1 MVQKAPYREA
11 SHSPGQPCQYHLPV
25 QDADNQKSG
34 RRYARSR
41 CDEELNQH
49 GIVRIYRGGAEFPTF
64 RLHRGRLRGF
74 QLGDPL
80 LECCDD
86 AFLLPVRFPL
96 LVELIPEMLD
106 PILQAPDV
114 ALSPCVVRLVEF
126 TVAARRTRSSAV
138 EVHDQPTIGCAL
150 ML

>member
-1 MVQKAPYREA
+1 MVQKARYREA
-11 SHSPGQPCQYHLPV
+11 SQPPGQPGQYHLSV

-49 GIVRIYRGGAEFPTF
+49 GIITIYCGGVQLPAF
-64 RLHRGRLRGF
+64 RLPRGRLRGF

-80 LECCDD
+80 LGE
-86 AFLLPVRFPL
+86 
-96 LVELIPEMLD
+96 LVPEILA

-114 ALSPCVVRLVEF
+114 ALGSGLVRLVEF
-126 TVAARRTRSSAV
+126 TVAARRTRSSTV
-138 EVHDQPTIGCAL
+138 EVHD
-150 ML
+150 